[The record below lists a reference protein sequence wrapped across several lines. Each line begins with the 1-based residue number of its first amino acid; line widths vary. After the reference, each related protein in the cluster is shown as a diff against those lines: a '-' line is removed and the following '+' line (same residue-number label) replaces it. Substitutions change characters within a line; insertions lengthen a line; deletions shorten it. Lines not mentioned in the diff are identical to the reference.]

1 MKKLIIVFLSIFAT
15 GILFSQNQTNQK
27 SQTNQIN
34 QNKEIRTGILNGPSS
49 LPICRLMETS
59 ELQNARITFQKYNT
73 PQNLLPKLIK
83 NEIDIAFL
91 PLNVAV
97 KTFNTSNHSIEM
109 LCVTGNGNIFLITT
123 DEKVNKISDL
133 QDKKITVAG
142 QGATPD
148 YLFQY
153 LLRENEISINK
164 KEIILDYS
172 VPNAQIPALL
182 IAGKIEYAVVPEPFV
197 TIAKTKSKK
206 VKIAVDFQEEY
217 KFFSKNQQTYPLTV
231 LVARKDFIQKNPE
244 LIEEF
249 LNGYEKSYKWTIQN
263 PTAAGKL
270 CEKLDFGLNANIVE
284 KSIPNANY
292 TFIKAQDSKEQINE
306 FLQILMKLDTRTVGD
321 KLPEDDFYYA
331 P

>member
-1 MKKLIIVFLSIFAT
+1 MKKLMTVFLSLFT
-15 GILFSQNQTNQK
+15 FGIMFSQNQTKQ
-27 SQTNQIN
+27 
-34 QNKEIRTGILNGPSS
+34 EIRTGILNGPSS
-49 LPICRLMETS
+49 VPVCRLVQNP

-97 KTFNTSNHSIEM
+97 KTFNTSNHAIQM

-123 DEKVNKISDL
+123 DQSVNKMADL
-133 QDKKITVAG
+133 KGKKITVAG

-153 LLRENEISINK
+153 LLQENEISINQ

-182 IAGKIEYAVVPEPFV
+182 IADKIKYAVVPEPFV

-206 VKIAVDFQEEY
+206 VKVAVDFQEEY
-217 KFFSKNQQTYPLTV
+217 MFFSQNKQTYPLTV
-231 LVARKDFIQKNPE
+231 LVARKEFVQNNPE
-244 LIEEF
+244 IIDEF
-249 LNGYEKSYKWTIQN
+249 LTEYEKSYEWTKKN
-263 PTAAGKL
+263 PSAAGKL
-270 CEKLDFGLNANIVE
+270 CEKIDFGLNANVVE

-292 TFIKAQDSKEQINE
+292 TFVKAQDSKTQIQE
-306 FLQILMKLDTRTVGD
+306 FLQVLMKFEPKAIGD
-321 KLPEDDFYYA
+321 KIPEEDFFYA

>member
-1 MKKLIIVFLSIFAT
+1 MKKMFIFFLGIITTQI
-15 GILFSQNQTNQK
+15 IFSQNQINLSNQK
-27 SQTNQIN
+27 
-34 QNKEIRTGILNGPSS
+34 KEEIRTGILNGPSS
-49 LPICRLMETS
+49 IPVCYLMKNPEI
-59 ELQNARITFQKYNT
+59 ENATITFQKYNT

-97 KTFNTSNHSIEM
+97 KTFNTSNHSIKI

-123 DEKVNKISDL
+123 DQTVNKITDL
-133 QDKKITVAG
+133 HDKKVTVAG

-153 LLRENEISINK
+153 ILQENEISINK

-172 VPNAQIPALL
+172 IPNAQIPALL

-197 TIAKTKSKK
+197 TIAKTKSKN
-206 VKIAVDFQEEY
+206 VRIAVDFQEEY

-231 LVARKDFIQKNPE
+231 LVSRKDFIQKNPE
-244 LIEEF
+244 LIEQF
-249 LNGYEKSYKWTIQN
+249 LKEYQKSYEWTIQN
-263 PTAAGKL
+263 PSAAGKL
-270 CEKLDFGLNANIVE
+270 CEELDFGLNAKIVE

-292 TFIKAQDSKEQINE
+292 TFVKAQESKEQIQE
-306 FLQILMKLDTRTVGD
+306 FLQILMKLDTKAIGD
-321 KLPEDDFYYA
+321 KLPEEDFYYA